1 MYTKNEVIKRLKR
14 KENFYVLDV
23 TKNSFEKIL
32 GSKVEYATHERIEGE
47 ISSIY
52 TVRNK
57 EIQAVLN
64 TRENHMNVEKI
75 TNKQIHLYTINM
87 FGECQT
93 VKLDIERMVFT
104 TDADF
109 VQNKIDKEKKEFDE
123 LLKRI

>member
-1 MYTKNEVIKRLKR
+1 M
-14 KENFYVLDV
+14 
-23 TKNSFEKIL
+23 
-32 GSKVEYATHERIEGE
+32 EGE
-47 ISSIY
+47 ISSVY

-57 EIQAVLN
+57 EIQAILN
-64 TRENHMNVEKI
+64 TRGDNHMNVEKI

-87 FGECQT
+87 FGDCQT
-93 VKLDIERMVFT
+93 LRLDIERMVFT